1 MTINILHV
9 SDLHRDPQSPIS
21 NVTLLDSMK
30 RDREQYAS
38 SDDLGVDSVDLIV
51 VSGDIVQGVR
61 HGRADAEAI
70 LQHQYEEAIEFLEGL
85 TQQFVNGNKES
96 VVIVPGN
103 HDVSDHHFRESLERV
118 EISSGGPKELIGPL
132 FTGQSNLRWSWD
144 ELALYQIK
152 DFDMYS
158 KRFLPFVTFYD
169 SFYGGSRRYSANEE
183 SQFDILDFPDLGV
196 SVTGLSSCSKNDLLN
211 RQGAIHPDCLAT
223 ASEELRKP
231 QFHNRLRLAVWHHH
245 IEGPP
250 LMVDYMDPDI
260 VQNLIYRDFS
270 LGLHGHQHRPQ
281 YLDYR
286 FQHGSDR
293 KITLISAGTLC
304 GGAAYG
310 YKRSYN
316 LIQLDLE
323 NHSGKL
329 HVREMQNDN
338 LQMPIWGKH
347 LSPSNLTGSL
357 SFAFDPPP
365 NKPQGGHSQNTSI
378 LLEAQ
383 LLHEQGEFG
392 KAAEALSS
400 LQGLDELGRPIL
412 LDCLLQLRDYSS
424 VISVF
429 DPPQGSSEAIAVMD
443 SLWAEGRRERLR
455 QLLESPP
462 IKGSLDPSVTEVRTK
477 YQMRLIR

>member
-1 MTINILHV
+1 MNINILHV
-9 SDLHRDPQSPIS
+9 SDLHRDPYSPIS
-21 NVTLLDSMK
+21 NITLLDSLK
-30 RDREQYAS
+30 RDRDQYTS
-38 SDDLGVDSVDLIV
+38 SDDLGVGSVNLIV

-61 HGRADAEAI
+61 RGREDAEAI
-70 LQHQYEEAIEFLEGL
+70 LQHQYDEALEFLEGL
-85 TQQFVNGNKES
+85 TDQFVDGHKES

-118 EISSGGPKELIGPL
+118 EIPSGGPRELIGPL

-183 SQFDILDFPDLGV
+183 SQFDIFDFPDLGV
-196 SVTGLSSCSKNDLLN
+196 SVTGFSSCSKNDLLN

-231 QFHNRLRLAVWHHH
+231 KFHNRLRLAVWHHH
-245 IEGPP
+245 VEGPP
-250 LMVDYMDPDI
+250 LEVDYMDPDI
-260 VQNLIYRDFS
+260 VQNIIYRDFS
-270 LGLHGHQHRPQ
+270 LGLHGHQHKPE

-286 FQHGSDR
+286 FRHGSDR
-293 KITLISAGTLC
+293 KLTLISAGTLC

-310 YKRSYN
+310 FKRSYN

-347 LSPSNLTGSL
+347 SAPSNLTGSL
-357 SFAFDPPP
+357 DFTFDPPP
-365 NKPQGGHSQNTSI
+365 QPQGGNSQNTSI
-378 LLEAQ
+378 LMEAQ

-392 KAAEALSS
+392 KAAEALLS
-400 LQGLDELGRPIL
+400 LQGQDELGRPIL
-412 LDCLLQLRDYSS
+412 LDCLLQMKDDAGI
-424 VISVF
+424 ISIF
-429 DPPQGSSEAIAVMD
+429 DPPHGSLEAIAVMD
-443 SLWAEGRRERLR
+443 SLWAEGRRERLG
-455 QLLESPP
+455 QLLESPT
-462 IKGSLDPSVTEVRTK
+462 INASSDPSVTEVRTK

>member
-1 MTINILHV
+1 MNINILHV
-9 SDLHRDPQSPIS
+9 SDLHRDPFSPIS
-21 NVTLLDSMK
+21 NLTLLDSLK
-30 RDREQYAS
+30 RDRDQYAS
-38 SDDLGVDSVDLIV
+38 PDDLGISSLDLIV

-61 HGRADAEAI
+61 HGCWDAEAV
-70 LQHQYEEAIEFLEGL
+70 LQRQYEEALEFLEGL
-85 TQQFVNGNKES
+85 TDQFVDGDKGS
-96 VVIVPGN
+96 VIIVPGN

-118 EISSGGPKELIGPL
+118 EISSGGAKGLIGHL

-152 DFDMYS
+152 DPDMYS

-183 SQFDILDFPDLGV
+183 SQFAIFDFPDLGV
-196 SVTGLSSCSKNDLLN
+196 SVTGLSSCSKNDLFN
-211 RQGAIHPDCLAT
+211 RQGAIHPDCLAA

-245 IEGPP
+245 VEGPP
-250 LMVDYMDPDI
+250 LKVDYMDPDI
-260 VQNLIYRDFS
+260 VQNFIYRDFS
-270 LGLHGHQHRPQ
+270 LGLHGHQHKPE

-286 FQHGSDR
+286 FRHGSDR

-310 YKRSYN
+310 FKRSYN
-316 LIQLDLE
+316 LIQLDVE

-347 LSPSNLTGSL
+347 SSPSNLTGTL
-357 SFAFDPPP
+357 DITFDPPP
-365 NKPQGGHSQNTSI
+365 NPQRGHSQNTSI
-378 LLEAQ
+378 VLEAQ
-383 LLHEQGEFG
+383 LLHEQGKFG
-392 KAAEALSS
+392 PAAEALLS
-400 LQGLDELGRPIL
+400 LQGFDDLGRRIL
-412 LDCLLQLRDYSS
+412 LDCLLQLRDDARI
-424 VISVF
+424 ISMF
-429 DPPQGSSEAIAVMD
+429 DPPQGSAEEIAVMD
-443 SLWAEGRRERLR
+443 ALWAEGTHGRLT

-462 IKGSLDPSVTEVRTK
+462 IALSSDPAVAEIRTK
-477 YQMRLIR
+477 YQTRLMI